1 MSSNKSNPQWDLLVN
16 VKLARSIGTSALAGQ
31 VGAMF
36 FDSNSPCPPAETLYE
51 DFQVSIQPGQIVAV
65 VGPSGAGK
73 SVLLGAVA
81 DQVSDA
87 VVLAD
92 CLPDASDTPAIE
104 FVQAETLLERLE
116 ILSKCGLAEATA
128 MITPPSQLSGGQRHR
143 LAIAVAISR
152 ARQRNQPTLVI
163 ADEFASTLDP
173 ITAVNLS
180 RQIRKLITH
189 SNLGLLVATAR
200 PELLAALRPDRVLTK
215 PIAEPVRVDE
225 SAKTGRC
232 RSPVGLGSPSRWS
245 IKKGTI
251 ADYSRLGRF
260 HYIAGPPAAHKRVYV
275 VCAPSC
281 AVSLGGPALAALLVI
296 SPPLINVRGRNIA
309 TAGRYCG
316 SDRAASMDLLN
327 DEIECISRVIVHPV
341 YRGCGLAV
349 RLVRYALA
357 TADKPLVEALAA
369 MGKVNPFFVLAGMQ
383 AYNIGPDVAAV
394 RLTSAAEAVGLDLN
408 DFAAIEPVR
417 KIALR
422 KSQAGRFL
430 SGEIDLCLA
439 RSSAIKN
446 VKGSSSKARS
456 LDDPIAAA
464 CRLVTRQYVYYL
476 GRAGSKRQSIT

>member
-1 MSSNKSNPQWDLLVN
+1 MSLNKSNPQWDLLIN
-16 VKLARSIGTSALAGQ
+16 VKLARSIGTSTLAGQ

-36 FDSNSPCPPAETLYE
+36 FDGSSAGPPDEILYE
-51 DFQVSIQPGQIVAV
+51 DFHLSIQPGQIIAV
-65 VGPSGAGK
+65 LGPSGAGK
-73 SVLLGAVA
+73 SVLLGVVA

-92 CLPDASDTPAIE
+92 CLPDASDMPAIE
-104 FVQAETLLERLE
+104 FVQADTLLERLE

-143 LAIAVAISR
+143 LGIAVAISR

-163 ADEFASTLDP
+163 VDEFASSLDT

-180 RQIRKLITH
+180 RKIRKLITD
-189 SNLGLLVATAR
+189 SDLGLLVATAR

-215 PIAEPVRVDE
+215 PLGEPVRVDDP
-225 SAKTGRC
+225 AKVGRW
-232 RSPVGLGSPSRWS
+232 RSPAGLGSPSRWP

-251 ADYSRLGRF
+251 ADYAGLGRF

-275 VCAPSC
+275 IRAPSC

-316 SDRAASMDLLN
+316 PDRAASMDLLN

-349 RLVRYALA
+349 RLVRHALA
-357 TADKPLVEALAA
+357 KALKPFVEALAA
-369 MGKVNPFFVLAGMQ
+369 MGKINPFFILAGMQ
-383 AYNIGPDVAAV
+383 AYHIGPDVAAV

-417 KIALR
+417 KIAVR
-422 KSQAGRFL
+422 KTKAGRFL
-430 SGEIDLCLA
+430 AGEINLCLA

-476 GRAGSKRQSIT
+476 GRGGTRR